1 MQLVIDS
8 KFRPFSY
15 DELIKPM
22 MQYKEAYDKVEAD
35 YSNLAAQAE
44 QWKDVA
50 NQQQNPKAY
59 AIYSNYAKD
68 LDDMADRLSN
78 GLLAGDRA
86 KFTNL
91 KRRYTS
97 EIGAIAKADEE
108 VKRADELRLKMG
120 PDAIF
125 QSNDYRLDDALHGKK
140 INNKYQS
147 RDALTKRTAAM
158 TEAAMASAMKDPE
171 FQKAMGDQ
179 YWILTQHT
187 GGSYED
193 LKAAI
198 ANNAQAQNRFAEIKA
213 QVMKDAGY
221 DRYDAS
227 GKQAIEDAI
236 NTGLYAGLDKPAR
249 SFQANQNF
257 QSDYQKAQ
265 LKLAQNADARAE
277 KQLSLSAAGAGLKY
291 NESTKQW
298 ERDPTLMSIPYSSDP
313 NNPNTEV
320 SEADLERAGWS
331 PEKDSTGNR
340 TGRMIT
346 RDNKGRLK
354 IIEKTANGWITSREQ
369 NPDKWV
375 ANNNNNQLA
384 SSKNTAKANSQNLT
398 PFHFKAWSAG
408 SQTGYEVMGST
419 DSGFSEVESEQK
431 STFIKDGKEKNFSIS
446 PEGGIH
452 GQARVDIRNYILSF
466 AGLQNIPMQIS
477 EGRINNVADKF
488 FKIYRDTDLLSKN
501 HFKVGFIDSKNNEF
515 VHQTDK
521 DGNTLPQYRQTS
533 DFLNRYNELR
543 KELLSE
549 PSSVN

>member
-22 MQYKEAYDKVEAD
+22 LQYKEAYDKVEAD
-35 YSNLAAQAE
+35 YSNLAAQTE
-44 QWKDVA
+44 QWKDIA
-50 NQQQNPKAY
+50 NQTQSPEAY
-59 AIYSNYAKD
+59 AMYRKYSNDLNNIVDDFSKGMTLQNRSQLLNMKKRYASD
-68 LDDMADRLSN
+68 I
-78 GLLAGDRA
+78 
-86 KFTNL
+86 
-91 KRRYTS
+91 
-97 EIGAIAKADEE
+97 EPIAKADAAMKEANDLR
-108 VKRADELRLKMG
+108 VKAG

-125 QSNDYRLDDALHGKK
+125 EVGEYNSLDQFLHGKK
-140 INNKYQS
+140 ANNKYQS

-179 YWILTQHT
+179 YWMLTQHT

-257 QSDYQKAQ
+257 QSDYQKDQ

-298 ERDPTLMSIPYSSDP
+298 ERDYSLSGINPDGSPLTSDQL
-313 NNPNTEV
+313 
-320 SEADLERAGWS
+320 ARAGYIE
-331 PEKDSTGNR
+331 EKNGETP
-340 TGRMIT
+340 TGRIFKME
-346 RDNKGRLK
+346 KGKRVYYEQDPTTGAIVK
-354 IIEKTANGWITSREQ
+354 SSNQQGTAEYIKAQETAAATANNQVISA
-369 NPDKWV
+369 NKDK
-375 ANNNNNQLA
+375 
-384 SSKNTAKANSQNLT
+384 
-398 PFHFKAWSAG
+398 FKPYYFKSIG
-408 SQTGYEVMGST
+408 EHGGNGFEEMGDY
-419 DSGFSEVESEQK
+419 DSGFWGASSDKTDVKISTIKNHSASHIRDYVRSMLDVPDAPDGAVDSIINKYFLIEQ
-431 STFIKDGKEKNFSIS
+431 DE
-446 PEGGIH
+446 
-452 GQARVDIRNYILSF
+452 DW
-466 AGLQNIPMQIS
+466 
-477 EGRINNVADKF
+477 
-488 FKIYRDTDLLSKN
+488 LSKN
-501 HFKVGFIDSKNNEF
+501 HWKVSIKGFTENDDNQYDYQSSKFKETIAKM
-515 VHQTDK
+515 
-521 DGNTLPQYRQTS
+521 
-533 DFLNRYNELR
+533 R
-543 KELLSE
+543 KEVLPPTTGS
-549 PSSVN
+549 SSVNVNTAL